1 MTGESWRRA
10 GLLVALAALWIGFHL
25 ASDGAFLTP
34 RNLTNL
40 AVQTCVVGLMA
51 TGMVLAIAARQID
64 LSVGSVLG
72 ATGMVVAVLQAEVW
86 PREAAWSGPVALV
99 AGLGLGAAIGA
110 WQGWWVAYRGVP
122 SFVVTLAG
130 LLVFRGAA
138 FLVTDGRTV
147 APLAEGF
154 SRIGGGPGGTLPA
167 WAGWAVA
174 AAGCIAFA
182 TWRVRRG
189 ASRSQWLGGATVCAL
204 GLGAVFLF
212 TTPLREGGPVRG
224 VPYPVVILAVV
235 SLAVGMLA
243 HATRFG
249 RWVFAM
255 GGSPTAAERAGID
268 TRRVTLGLFALLG
281 LLAALAGSV
290 TVARLEAG
298 TSSMGTLAELSVI
311 AAAVIGG
318 ASLRGGSGSVIG
330 ALLGA
335 LLMQSLE
342 NGLVLIGA
350 SSAARQIAIG
360 LVLILAVW
368 IDGHFRRESV

>member
-1 MTGESWRRA
+1 MSAEGWRRT
-10 GLLVALAALWIGFHL
+10 GLLLALAALWLGFHL
-25 ASDGAFLTP
+25 GSDGAFLTP

-72 ATGMVVAVLQAEVW
+72 ATGMVVALLQAEIL
-86 PREAAWSGPVALV
+86 PREAVWSGPLAAA
-99 AGLGLGAAIGA
+99 AGLALGGAIGL

-154 SRIGGGPGGTLPA
+154 GRLGGGPEGTLPG
-167 WAGWAVA
+167 WAGWTLAAIGCAGFAAVSLRRA
-174 AAGCIAFA
+174 ATPRRWLAGAA
-182 TWRVRRG
+182 
-189 ASRSQWLGGATVCAL
+189 VCAL
-204 GLGAVFLF
+204 GIGAVAVFSA
-212 TTPLREGGPVRG
+212 PLREGAPTRG
-224 VPYPVVILAVV
+224 IPYPVLLLFVV
-235 SLAVGMLA
+235 ALAVGLLA

-281 LLAALAGSV
+281 LLSALAGLVS
-290 TVARLEAG
+290 VARLEAG

-318 ASLRGGSGSVIG
+318 ASLRGGTGSVVG

-335 LLMQSLE
+335 LLMQTLE
-342 NGLVLIGA
+342 NGLVLLGA
-350 SSAARQIAIG
+350 SSAARQISIG

-368 IDGHFRRESV
+368 IDGRLRKEPA